1 MPGRDLQQLLG
12 IGRMMTTNDDH
23 MIAFLAEVFR
33 FLLPRPRCITYCI
46 KYFGICTLVF
56 QKFLASFPALDIESG
71 LRYRKNRFLL
81 CEFRQQFFQLCQVGK
96 HFHFSRSMAH
106 NSLYFGVFGIA
117 CHQQHGALCT
127 GPRSNFMD
135 FCNKRAGGVMIRQA
149 AC

>member
-1 MPGRDLQQLLG
+1 
-12 IGRMMTTNDDH
+12 MTTNDDH

-56 QKFLASFPALDIESG
+56 QKFLASFPAFDIESG

-106 NSLYFGVFGIA
+106 NSLYFRVFGIA
-117 CHQQHGALCT
+117 CHQQHSALRT